1 MITAIVLLLTILFA
15 LGSISPLFV
24 TDDVESIVATERP
37 SCSCV
42 CSQ

>member
-1 MITAIVLLLTILFA
+1 MITFIVAILTILFA

-24 TDDVESIVATERP
+24 TDDVENIVEVERP
-37 SCSCV
+37 SCSCT